1 MSEEVKNGL
10 VYEDGETIYYE
21 NGVPTH
27 AGIVKIDGDLYYA
40 GYNGK
45 IAVGQKIVH
54 GSMTNDLIEHGTYT
68 FDENGKL
75 IETSRIAP
83 EKRKKSK
90 RKSHKMSLN
99 RRKKIINITLAVIL
113 VISIAITFFVLLCEE
128 DPYRSA
134 SGNGTTNE
142 EELSLIKLPDYE
154 EDVYL
159 CSHMVENFY
168 KGELDLDSLIE
179 KNNGDNY
186 LPFVFTYSLSE
197 GAKAELELDGQK
209 YELSPQKTELIIDN
223 LMTGKTYP
231 FSVTVTDTSDPNGKT
246 ESYDGSFT
254 VAPTNRF
261 ITLPG
266 VQNTRDIGG
275 YKTASGKKVRQ
286 GLVIRGTEIDAL
298 VENDYFLT
306 DPLAAEP
313 FGFRYDFDLRESS
326 LFSGNYHSRLGQK
339 VRHRFYNSP
348 MYGGIFN
355 VGSRDALKQIFTD
368 LADRNNYPMYLHCT
382 YGVDRT
388 GTIVFLLQGLLG
400 VSEEDMKL
408 EYSLS
413 AYKNP
418 DALNGLYNGLDS
430 YAGSTI
436 NEKIETF
443 LIESVGVTQEQIES
457 IREIYLE
464 E

>member
-1 MSEEVKNGL
+1 MSKKVKNGL
-10 VYEDGETIYYE
+10 VHEDGETIYYE
-21 NGVPTH
+21 NGVPTR

-45 IAVGQKIVH
+45 IAVGQKFVH

-68 FDENGKL
+68 FDESGKMIEESFIPPAKSQNAKRKRFGKRFDSYNSNVLSVIAIVLLVIIAAVCFVLNKSDNTGGYSSGRSESGKRSSL
-75 IETSRIAP
+75 IELPSY
-83 EKRKKSK
+83 
-90 RKSHKMSLN
+90 
-99 RRKKIINITLAVIL
+99 
-113 VISIAITFFVLLCEE
+113 E
-128 DPYRSA
+128 D
-134 SGNGTTNE
+134 E
-142 EELSLIKLPDYE
+142 
-154 EDVYL
+154 VYL
-159 CSHMVENFY
+159 SSRLVENYY
-168 KGELDLDSLIE
+168 KGEINLDTLAE

-348 MYGGIFN
+348 MYGGIFK

-413 AYKNP
+413 AHKDP
-418 DALNGLYNGLDS
+418 DALNGVYNGLDS
-430 YAGSTI
+430 YTGSTI